1 MAFELDG
8 EPPRVIKAGQA
19 FWEPGGHV
27 IHYQDASNRT
37 DIHLRFVL
45 TMMMARGQPMLASN
59 AANTV
64 DRGPSNEAVE
74 RPPLKD
80 LLHRG
85 QPSGDAGRH
94 AADAASAACV
104 VLLEPQLALPA
115 WPP

>member
-45 TMMMARGQPMLASN
+45 TMMMARGQPMLVFVEEDELEQSGW
-59 AANTV
+59 V
-64 DRGPSNEAVE
+64 RRSPS
-74 RPPLKD
+74 
-80 LLHRG
+80 
-85 QPSGDAGRH
+85 S
-94 AADAASAACV
+94 SA
-104 VLLEPQLALPA
+104 
-115 WPP
+115 